1 MRMSYGGATL
11 RPRRRQRDRGSEGS
25 SAQWIASPI
34 SPGRCPDP
42 ASHTT
47 PISARAAGQIAI
59 CASSSA
65 RDATARTDSCGS
77 VGRQRRPGQ
86 SIDVFEIAQFIAI
99 NIYELGKF
107 NAEGR
112 RIALSEFIARYNEIV
127 DEVETD
133 PGLKIEVKQ

>member
-1 MRMSYGGATL
+1 MT
-11 RPRRRQRDRGSEGS
+11 RQRGLTVAEALADN
-25 SAQWIASPI
+25 
-34 SPGRCPDP
+34 
-42 ASHTT
+42 
-47 PISARAAGQIAI
+47 
-59 CASSSA
+59 
-65 RDATARTDSCGS
+65 
-77 VGRQRRPGQ
+77 VGLGNR
-86 SIDVFEIAQFIAI
+86 IDVFEIAQFIAI